1 MHIWGGS
8 VNIPKEFKKA
18 IAETFY
24 DKDLQLWTSG
34 TIKDEE
40 GGITGTGKIKK
51 ISDFKGNF
59 RFSTKEY
66 IQQEYGR
73 EIDAEAIIT
82 CDESQA
88 KIGNIIVYDNQ
99 EYEIKSNLKH
109 DSHITLLVK
118 GKGLNG

>member
-18 IAETFY
+18 IAEIFY

-40 GGITGTGKIKK
+40 GGMIGIGKIKK

-99 EYEIKSNLKH
+99 EYEIKSNLKC

-118 GKGLNG
+118 GKRLNG